1 MALTFSH
8 FEHCIDVVRAQH
20 PDMPRQ
26 PVVLMRLTHH
36 VFRAL
41 HERLDRFFATHELS
55 TSAWAVLMMIYS
67 SPNRAITPSEISTA
81 VVQSRTHM
89 TRVADDL
96 VAAGLIER
104 SHDAVDRRRVE
115 LRLTEQGV
123 ERIKQMLPLAWAE
136 YQTALAIFSVDEM
149 AALETLLRRWL
160 DHLESEDRLEC
171 RAVAPALS
179 PTRRRTG
186 SRFSRESK

>member
-1 MALTFSH
+1 MALIFSH

-26 PVVLMRLTHH
+26 PVVLMRLAHH

-41 HERLDRFFATHELS
+41 HERLDRFFATHDLS

-67 SPNRAITPSEISTA
+67 SPNRAITPSEISAA

-104 SHDAVDRRRVE
+104 SHDAVDRRRIE
-115 LRLTEQGV
+115 LRLTEQGA
-123 ERIKQMLPLAWAE
+123 ERIKQVLPLAWAE
-136 YQTALAIFSVDEM
+136 YQTTLAIFSADET
-149 AALETLLRRWL
+149 AVLETLLRRWL
-160 DHLESEDRLEC
+160 GHLENKDRPTCKTML
-171 RAVAPALS
+171 ALD
-179 PTRRRTG
+179 PTRRRIG
-186 SRFSRESK
+186 SRIRRESK